1 MMAVKGCV
9 IDLQEDRSIHMR
21 QTPPRFIRTNLS
33 RPCQGLFLF
42 FFHGVAVVHEQ
53 VARDKQERTDM
64 PPSILLIIATK
75 QNCLSPTV
83 RYPSDSQAE
92 SRKPLEKSERLLVE
106 RDITFETHHGCSLT
120 LAPPSSRLTLI
131 KFCTLKYQ

>member
-1 MMAVKGCV
+1 MSLICHK
-9 IDLQEDRSIHMR
+9 IDLFTCDKLHRA
-21 QTPPRFIRTNLS
+21 
-33 RPCQGLFLF
+33 LFAPICPVLAKACF
-42 FFHGVAVVHEQ
+42 CFFHGVAVVHEQ

-92 SRKPLEKSERLLVE
+92 SRNPLEKSERLLVE